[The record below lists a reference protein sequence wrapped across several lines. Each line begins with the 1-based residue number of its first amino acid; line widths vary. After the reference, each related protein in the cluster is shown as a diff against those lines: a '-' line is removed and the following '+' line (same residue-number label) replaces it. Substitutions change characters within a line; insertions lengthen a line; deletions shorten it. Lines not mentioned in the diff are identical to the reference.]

1 MRLPFFLLL
10 PACGATVVPLALSDA
25 APDTSVRVRADDVDP
40 PDVIVDCGGSGDFDT
55 ISAAIS
61 AADDGDLIH
70 VLPCTYR
77 ESIDFLGKAL
87 RIVAT
92 EGPEDTVVDARNGAV
107 VRAVNGEGTGTSLEG
122 FTLTGGGDSA
132 EAAVYVDF
140 ASLRL
145 EDIVLDGNGGWATI
159 YGASAD
165 IELAGVTF
173 TDNRPSYGISIYMSR
188 GGLVATELAL
198 DCGSATVGVYLGHGS
213 GMIDRSDISCR
224 GGNATQW
231 EHAVGHVQR
240 STLLGNVAIV
250 HEDDHYDDF
259 VNLTNTLVDGAVSV
273 TYGSATV
280 RNSIVTGGITFTTV
294 YLSTTVEGSV
304 IEGGYCGITADT
316 TDFTVRNTL
325 FWDNTANACGLLPD
339 PVGTNDNLQE
349 DPLFVDPGAGDWTL
363 GSGSPGVDAGPDA
376 SGYADV
382 DGSRNDIG
390 VYGGPFSI
398 GGGW

>member
-1 MRLPFFLLL
+1 MRPSLFLLL
-10 PACGATVVPLALSDA
+10 CACGSTAVPLA
-25 APDTSVRVRADDVDP
+25 PADDALDASGRAPADDADP
-40 PDVIVDCGGSGDFDT
+40 PNAIVDCDGGGDFET
-55 ISAAIS
+55 ITAAI
-61 AADDGDLIH
+61 AAAADGDLIH

-77 ESIDFLGKAL
+77 ESVDFDGKAL
-87 RIVAT
+87 RIVAA
-92 EGPEDTVVDARNGAV
+92 EGPAVTVIEARNSAV
-107 VRAVNGEGTGTSLEG
+107 VRAVNGEGTGTTLEG
-122 FTLTGGGDSA
+122 FTLTGGGNAS

-145 EDIVLDGNGGWATI
+145 EDVVIDDNGGWATI

-165 IELAGVTF
+165 LELAGVTL
-173 TDNRPSYGISIYMSR
+173 TDNRPTYGVNIYMSR

-213 GMIDRSDISCR
+213 GMVDRSDISCR

-240 STLLGNVAIV
+240 STIVGNIAIV

-259 VNLTNTLVDGAVSV
+259 VNVTNSVVDGAVSV

-280 RNSIVTGGITFTTV
+280 RNSIVTGGVTFASV

-304 IEGGYCGITADT
+304 IQGNFCGINADT
-316 TDFTVRNTL
+316 TDFTIRNTL
-325 FWDNTANACGLLPD
+325 FWNNTTNTCGLLPD
-339 PVGTNDNLQE
+339 PVGTNGNLQE
-349 DPLFVDPGAGDWTL
+349 DPLFVDPAAGDWTL